1 MTLPCSLPGCR
12 VTEVVHAAPNT
23 LLITAHGRGECVRC
37 PNCRTGSTTVHSR
50 YRRHAADLPASG
62 RAVRLRLVIRRFYCR
77 PPDCPRRTF
86 AERLPGLL
94 DRGAQRTRRLV
105 EAQARIGIAL
115 GGVPGAKLASQLA
128 MPLSADTLLRGVRAQ
143 PLPPPPEPPRTVGVD
158 DWALRKGRT
167 YGSVLVDLDRRR
179 VLDLLPDRSAPT
191 FANWL
196 ERHPHVATIARD
208 RSTEYARGA
217 ALGAPD
223 AVQVADRWHLLFNT
237 RQMVERWLVRAYPRL
252 RRLPPPVSAPPAASF
267 RRGRAYPRARSE
279 ALARAQARGRWEALY
294 DEVRRRHAGGQPLR
308 SIHRETGLARA
319 TVRKYAL
326 SDSFPRHGLRG
337 PTPSILDPFLPHL
350 QARWDEGCENAMA
363 LWREVVALGFPGTPK
378 QVRRWL
384 SERRRQPAKTT
395 DASSPPSSAHQARSG
410 RASCVALAQAALVAS
425 AARARG
431 PQCERDRGGRRL
443 GTGRRRRNRGGA
455 GAPLLRDCP
464 PCRPPRRRAERV
476 GRRRLR
482 RLARRGTDLRQ
493 PRRREFR
500 CQP

>member
-1 MTLPCSLPGCR
+1 
-12 VTEVVHAAPNT
+12 
-23 LLITAHGRGECVRC
+23 
-37 PNCRTGSTTVHSR
+37 
-50 YRRHAADLPASG
+50 
-62 RAVRLRLVIRRFYCR
+62 
-77 PPDCPRRTF
+77 
-86 AERLPGLL
+86 
-94 DRGAQRTRRLV
+94 
-105 EAQARIGIAL
+105 
-115 GGVPGAKLASQLA
+115 VPGAKLASQLA

-179 VLDLLPDRSAPT
+179 VLDLRPNRSAPT

-294 DEVRRRHAGGQPLR
+294 DEVRRRHAAGGQPLR

-363 LWREVVALGFPGTPK
+363 LWREVVALGFPATPK

-395 DASSPPSSAHQARSG
+395 PHTRRAAPIRRDPAAPPALPSPKQLSWLLVREPEDLSASETGVVARLEQDDGAATVAALARRFCAIVRRAGLGGGRSG
-410 RASCVALAQAALVAS
+410 SAVADFDAWLAEARACGIRVVESFAAGLDQDGAAVRAALRLPWSSGQAEGQINRLKLLK
-425 AARARG
+425 RAMY
-431 PQCERDRGGRRL
+431 
-443 GTGRRRRNRGGA
+443 GGA
-455 GAPLLRDCP
+455 KLDLL
-464 PCRPPRRRAERV
+464 
-476 GRRRLR
+476 RRRLI
-482 RLARRGTDLRQ
+482 LAA
-493 PRRREFR
+493 
-500 CQP
+500 